1 MHRQDNAKTMQKP
14 CTDHAKNHAL
24 IMQKPCVDHA
34 KNHVSN
40 WISYV

>member
-1 MHRQDNAKTMQKP
+1 MPKTMHRP
-14 CTDHAKNHAL
+14 CKNHAL

>member
-1 MHRQDNAKTMQKP
+1 MPKP

-40 WISYV
+40 WISYTFRR